1 MAINVKKL
9 LANALLELSEE
20 KPLAK
25 ISITDIVKRAGA
37 GRQTFYNH
45 FQDKNDLLY
54 WIYKQTLVG
63 EQRILAE
70 EGFYAYLC
78 SVYSTAQEKYRTFLK
93 EACALTGQN
102 SLADAIVY
110 QSYSYYRGNILKR
123 YGEEVFDDRLN
134 FALHYQAYGAGY
146 RYVNW
151 ALQGMPGSA
160 EDEVLYV
167 LECMPPVMR
176 QYLPWTQQDLDVLGG
191 RPYLDVRLNP
201 LSPEQLANQTIP

>member
-9 LANALLELSEE
+9 LADALLELSEE

-45 FQDKNDLLY
+45 FQDKNDLIY

-63 EQRILAE
+63 EQRILHDH
-70 EGFYAYLC
+70 GFYAYLV
-78 SVYSTAQEKYRTFLK
+78 SVYAQAQGKYRRFLQ

-102 SLADAIVY
+102 SLSDAIVY
-110 QSYSYYRGNILKR
+110 QSYTYYRNNIVAR
-123 YGEEVFDDRLN
+123 YGQAVLDDRLR

-151 ALQGMPGSA
+151 AMQGMPGTA
-160 EDEVLYV
+160 EDEVRNV

-176 QYLPWTQQDLDVLGG
+176 QYLPWTQEDLDRLAGN
-191 RPYLDVRLNP
+191 PYLAPELNA
-201 LSPEQLANQTIP
+201 LSDRQIAAQAIP